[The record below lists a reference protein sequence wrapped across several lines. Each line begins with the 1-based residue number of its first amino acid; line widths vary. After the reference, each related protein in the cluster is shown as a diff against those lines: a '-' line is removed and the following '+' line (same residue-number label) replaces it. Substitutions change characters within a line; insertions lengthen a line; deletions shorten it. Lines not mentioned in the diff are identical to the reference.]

1 MEVQGSMVKVV
12 EAKLVWV
19 GWQDDEK
26 AIGVVVGW
34 SEDEVAI
41 GVVVE
46 LWDILV
52 AKPAVVSW

>member
-1 MEVQGSMVKVV
+1 MVKVV

-19 GWQDDEK
+19 GWQ
-26 AIGVVVGW
+26 
-34 SEDEVAI
+34 EDEVAI